1 MDQIHKRLDELR
13 SDFHHVYEGLSIND
27 ERAKLKQIE
36 QELLQPEIWN
46 NPSHAAK
53 LIKKPQIFTLHCSR
67 GWRLKCK
74 LTILPS

>member
-13 SDFHHVYEGLSIND
+13 SDFHHVYEGLSINN

-46 NPSHAAK
+46 NLMQLN
-53 LIKKPQIFTLHCSR
+53 LIKKPQIFTLYCSR